1 MAVREINWTHLIRHL
16 KKANPEKVI
25 LFGSYATGNPSTE
38 SDIDVLIIKS
48 IEDKDKRNEKIRLK
62 HQIREFVLK
71 YDVSIDIHVENPQ
84 NIQKRIDMGDY
95 FYKEILE
102 KGKVLY
108 AS

>member
-1 MAVREINWTHLIRHL
+1 MAVKEINWAYLISYL

-25 LFGSYATGNPSTE
+25 LFGSYATGNPSSE
-38 SDIDVLIIKS
+38 SDVDVLIIKN
-48 IEDKDKRNEKIRLK
+48 IQDKDKRNEKIRLK
-62 HQIREFVLK
+62 HLIREFVLK
-71 YDVSIDIHVENPQ
+71 YGVSIDIHIDTPQ
-84 NIQKRIDMGDY
+84 NIQKRIEMGDY